1 MEKILLRSAGSD
13 QKAFTTGL
21 RSLSLRLFCGE
32 VLLVL
37 PKQPKTGKKGLLSA
51 VFMNFCIAKRLS
63 DRFPKRPVSNTLPES
78 FLPAPK
84 VPPSE
89 LLLSI
94 KRTRPSLFP

>member
-21 RSLSLRLFCGE
+21 RSLFLAAFLRGNPFGLTE
-32 VLLVL
+32 TAENR
-37 PKQPKTGKKGLLSA
+37 QKGLFSA